1 MEQTK
6 EQTKLT
12 AFSPSRFVIAL
23 LRLYQIIISPVL
35 GPRCRFHPTC
45 SEYMLQAIK
54 KYGPSRGVIKGFS
67 RIRKCHPFSKE
78 FGIDEV

>member
-1 MEQTK
+1 MKKIIILIIKT
-6 EQTKLT
+6 
-12 AFSPSRFVIAL
+12 
-23 LRLYQIIISPVL
+23 YQITLSPLL
-35 GPRCRFHPTC
+35 GGNCRFHPTC

>member
-1 MEQTK
+1 MS
-6 EQTKLT
+6 
-12 AFSPSRFVIAL
+12 FL
-23 LRLYQIIISPVL
+23 LIGLIKVYQNTL
-35 GPRCRFHPTC
+35 GILFRGNCRFHPTC

-54 KYGPSRGVIKGFS
+54 KYGPSRGGIKGFS

>member
-1 MEQTK
+1 MS
-6 EQTKLT
+6 
-12 AFSPSRFVIAL
+12 FL
-23 LRLYQIIISPVL
+23 LIWLIKVYQNTL
-35 GPRCRFHPTC
+35 GIFFRGNCRFHPTC

>member
-1 MEQTK
+1 MS
-6 EQTKLT
+6 
-12 AFSPSRFVIAL
+12 FL
-23 LRLYQIIISPVL
+23 LIWLIKVYQITL
-35 GPRCRFHPTC
+35 GILFRGNCRFHPTC

>member
-1 MEQTK
+1 
-6 EQTKLT
+6 
-12 AFSPSRFVIAL
+12 
-23 LRLYQIIISPVL
+23 
-35 GPRCRFHPTC
+35 
-45 SEYMLQAIK
+45 MLQAIK